1 MSKLRLSSLI
11 LIFSFMASP
20 FMPESIR
27 LIDTVS
33 AQEEKKKKRRKIPAL
48 FLGLIRIDFLEI
60 SIHIPLF

>member
-33 AQEEKKKKRRKIPAL
+33 AQEEKKKSQKHVVLR
-48 FLGLIRIDFLEI
+48 F
-60 SIHIPLF
+60 

>member
-20 FMPESIR
+20 IMPESIR

-33 AQEEKKKKRRKIPAL
+33 AQEERKRKSQKHVVLR
-48 FLGLIRIDFLEI
+48 F
-60 SIHIPLF
+60 